1 MTRYLDPEVIF
12 AEILFGLI
20 MALTFT
26 LGATMVARLAGGEP
40 LQDIVF
46 GAVTCNLA
54 WGMID
59 AVLYILGE
67 VFALGT
73 RAMQIKQVQ
82 RARTKED
89 AMRRLHEIFDDRI
102 GTASTPE
109 ERDHLYAEVHA
120 LVMRMEAPKK
130 RPTLD
135 GLIGAFIVFVL
146 VSATSLPVLLPALL
160 LPDIATAVQVGNF
173 LLVACL
179 FLTGFGMARAVG
191 DPGMRYGLAMAM
203 LGLILVG
210 IAKALGG

>member
-1 MTRYLDPEVIF
+1 MLLRFGPQERKVITRYLDPEVIF

-82 RARTKED
+82 RASTKEA

-102 GTASTPE
+102 GTAST
-109 ERDHLYAEVHA
+109 
-120 LVMRMEAPKK
+120 
-130 RPTLD
+130 
-135 GLIGAFIVFVL
+135 
-146 VSATSLPVLLPALL
+146 
-160 LPDIATAVQVGNF
+160 
-173 LLVACL
+173 
-179 FLTGFGMARAVG
+179 
-191 DPGMRYGLAMAM
+191 
-203 LGLILVG
+203 
-210 IAKALGG
+210 